1 MADAIDPFGLRS
13 WVGVPGPM
21 SRPHLHA
28 DVELNFIP
36 VGRAEYLI
44 GGERV
49 VVPPMRLAAL
59 WAAIPH
65 QLVAIPG
72 VRRMYWL
79 TVPLDRLLAWRL
91 PSGFTGAL
99 FAGRLV
105 VGGDAALG
113 RIDALCMPRWAAEW
127 DAGPAR
133 RAQAAGEIAQRLRRL
148 ALDWQESNPDQGW
161 RGDDEHAA
169 ILVRVARV
177 VAEHY
182 REPVTV
188 MDIARMVGVHPKY
201 LSTAFRRQCGMG
213 VHEYLT
219 RMRLGHAQHLLRTTQ
234 QAVTAIALDSG
245 FGSLNAFYSAFR
257 TQLGT
262 TPSALRRSDANVGA
276 FDDR

>member
-1 MADAIDPFGLRS
+1 MVDAIDPLGLRS
-13 WVGVPGPM
+13 WVGVPSPM
-21 SRPHLHA
+21 ARAHLHA
-28 DVELNFIP
+28 DVELNFALA
-36 VGRAEYLI
+36 GRAEYLL
-44 GGERV
+44 GGVRT

-65 QLVAIPG
+65 QLVAAPG

-79 TVPLDRLLAWRL
+79 TVPLERVLAWRL
-91 PSGFTGAL
+91 PAGFTAAL

-105 VGGDAALG
+105 IAGDAALG
-113 RIDALCMPRWAAEW
+113 RSDALCLPRWAAEW

-133 RAQAAGEIAQRLRRL
+133 RAQAVGEIAQRLRRL
-148 ALDWQESNPDQGW
+148 ALDWQDANPDAGG
-161 RGDDEHAA
+161 RGDDGHAA

-177 VAEHY
+177 VAERY
-182 REPVTV
+182 REPVGV
-188 MDIARMVGVHPKY
+188 AAIAHAVGVHPKY

-234 QAVTAIALDSG
+234 RAVTTIAFDSG

-257 TQLGT
+257 SQLGT
-262 TPSALRRSDANVGA
+262 TPSALRSADADVGA
-276 FDDR
+276 FADG